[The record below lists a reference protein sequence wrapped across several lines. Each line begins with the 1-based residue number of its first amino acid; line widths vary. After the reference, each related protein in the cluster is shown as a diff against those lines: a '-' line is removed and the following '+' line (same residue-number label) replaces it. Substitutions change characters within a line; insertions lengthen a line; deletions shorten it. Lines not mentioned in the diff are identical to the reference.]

1 MSLQSKLISQKTKF
15 RNLIF
20 AFFGISILLVLLMS
34 GNFCGIQH
42 MVLVNDLK
50 TYEQSLDPEK
60 CELLVEKIDLFNE
73 KCEPEIEILD
83 CG

>member
-1 MSLQSKLISQKTKF
+1 
-15 RNLIF
+15 
-20 AFFGISILLVLLMS
+20 
-34 GNFCGIQH
+34 